1 MNGFVKHLPN
11 FLTGLR
17 IAAAPALAFLLV
29 RGADRAAL
37 GVFAFAGLS
46 DAADGFLAKRFGLA
60 TRFGRILDPAAD
72 KLLMIVSFATLTVL
86 NVAPL
91 WLTSLVLARD
101 MAIVA
106 GVSVASFLRIP
117 IRVAPLL
124 VGKASTA
131 MQIFYIALA
140 LILLTFGLQW
150 PQVENA
156 AADATALLTI
166 ASWLGYAIVGAN
178 ALARRRSTA

>member
-1 MNGFVKHLPN
+1 MNGFLKHLPN

-17 IAAAPALAFLLV
+17 IAAAPTLAFLLV

-46 DAADGFLAKRFGLA
+46 DAADGFLAKRFGLT
-60 TRFGRILDPAAD
+60 TRFGRFLDPVAD
-72 KLLMIVSFATLTVL
+72 KLLMIASFATLTVL

-106 GVSVASFLRIP
+106 GVSAASILRIP

-131 MQIFYIALA
+131 MQIVYIALA
-140 LILLTFGLQW
+140 LILLTFDLQW

-178 ALARRRSTA
+178 ALVRRRSAA